1 MPIPDLGET
10 AFGEVEDEIA
20 GEGVGREEQRNRE
33 VLGGGVRNKLSG
45 KGRRS
50 ESELPNVL
58 GCYVCAY
65 DGRTAVNQVL

>member
-33 VLGGGVRNKLSG
+33 VLGGGIRSELSG
-45 KGRRS
+45 KGNWKVSRLMFWDAMR
-50 ESELPNVL
+50 EDMMD
-58 GCYVCAY
+58 AQ
-65 DGRTAVNQVL
+65 R